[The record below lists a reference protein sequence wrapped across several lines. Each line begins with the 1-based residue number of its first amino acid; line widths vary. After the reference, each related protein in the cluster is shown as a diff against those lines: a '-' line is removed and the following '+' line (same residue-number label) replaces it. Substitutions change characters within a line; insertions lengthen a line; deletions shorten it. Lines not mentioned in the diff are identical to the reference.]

1 MNIKYICVLVLWMK
15 VASTLEGLILES
27 LSRLVFEI
35 TVPIE
40 PSRNIWYDLR
50 GLVRGG
56 SGRLGGRKG
65 EKYLFGLVGLG
76 MLA

>member
-1 MNIKYICVLVLWMK
+1 MRPCALDESSLNSGRVNIRIAL
-15 VASTLEGLILES
+15 TTG
-27 LSRLVFEI
+27 
-35 TVPIE
+35 VPIE